1 MEGTTGGRGGASR
14 NGRTGRRRGG
24 HPLIP
29 RDGEKRGKRGAQGTR
44 RREEGR
50 PRQEKKDAEKDCDWL
65 DTTTR
70 NEMKNRAGGRTAK
83 IETAIVIG
91 RTRGLGGRS
100 EMEMQIGQQMGE
112 RKQARK
118 RDGHCVV
125 AVALSWA
132 GCWGEWAP
140 VGLPRGQVWEGG
152 QWQAWEG
159 GQR

>member
-1 MEGTTGGRGGASR
+1 
-14 NGRTGRRRGG
+14 
-24 HPLIP
+24 
-29 RDGEKRGKRGAQGTR
+29 
-44 RREEGR
+44 
-50 PRQEKKDAEKDCDWL
+50 
-65 DTTTR
+65 
-70 NEMKNRAGGRTAK
+70 
-83 IETAIVIG
+83 VIG
-91 RTRGLGGRS
+91 RTRGVGLGERS

-132 GCWGEWAP
+132 DCWVEWAP

-152 QWQAWEG
+152 QWLAWEG